1 MKLYKLESIRNYFQT
16 KLSKDKDYQ
25 KIKNDIS
32 QFFSPEFLINH
43 YLLDRVLLD
52 KHYTINMLISEEL
65 FSEHLSKFNEKF
77 NFNLDL
83 NTRKVNKFS
92 SFYNEKDYII
102 YDVKETP
109 VNFNNILNEHYKN
122 KEIREII
129 HSKKESMRIE
139 KERKIHFKSA
149 MVEDFPN
156 DLERKKILSID
167 FEYDKETLYEVGISL
182 YHNGLTLN
190 KYYITNLKQGSRDNQ
205 FQYKFGESMV
215 VSEANIIRLL
225 KRYLNQSDYLLLHG
239 GYNDILILNKFN
251 VELSDYPNL
260 KILDTYQLYPKYFNE
275 GKIDNSSLVSILQRF
290 EINHEHLHNAGN
302 DSNYTLKAFLRMS
315 EAHFNNEI
323 ISKKRTKIK
332 NKI

>member
-32 QFFSPEFLINH
+32 TFFSPEFLINH
-43 YLLDRVLLD
+43 YLLESVLLD
-52 KHYTINMLISEEL
+52 KHYTINMLITEEL
-65 FSEHLSKFNEKF
+65 FEEHLSNFNEKF

-83 NTRKVNKFS
+83 NTRKINKFS
-92 SFYNEKDYII
+92 SFYNEKDYIV
-102 YDVKETP
+102 YDIKETP
-109 VNFNNILNEHYKN
+109 VNFEKILNEHYKN

-139 KERKIHFKSA
+139 KERKIHFNNA
-149 MVEDFPN
+149 IIEDFPN

-190 KYYITNLKQGSRDNQ
+190 KYYIANLKQGSRDNQ

-215 VSEANIIRLL
+215 ISESNIIHLL

-251 VELSDYPNL
+251 IELADYPDL

-290 EINHEHLHNAGN
+290 EISHEHLHNAGN